1 MRGPPFLF
9 LLVAARDAP
18 AGSSSRFWYMSRLF
32 GLFVGMVD
40 DEEIVHVRSKSRERV
55 TARAAKCGQARLCPK
70 LCPSFQV
77 INISSCIIND

>member
-1 MRGPPFLF
+1 MSHLF
-9 LLVAARDAP
+9 DSFA
-18 AGSSSRFWYMSRLF
+18 
-32 GLFVGMVD
+32 GMVD
-40 DEEIVHVRSKSRERV
+40 GEEIVQVRAKSGERV